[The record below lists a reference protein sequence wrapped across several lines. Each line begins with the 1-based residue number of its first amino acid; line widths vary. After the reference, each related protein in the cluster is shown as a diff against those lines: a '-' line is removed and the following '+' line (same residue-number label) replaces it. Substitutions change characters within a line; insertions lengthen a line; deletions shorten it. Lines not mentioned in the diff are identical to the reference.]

1 MFRHD
6 KIEKNVEA
14 AHGEVVEKTKEVDGK
29 GLRGG
34 EGVHPCSCVGDEQ
47 H

>member
-1 MFRHD
+1 MLRHD
-6 KIEKNVEA
+6 KIEDNVEA
-14 AHGEVVEKTKEVDGK
+14 AHGEVVEKAKEVDGE

-34 EGVHPCSCVGDEQ
+34 EGVHPKGCVRDEQ